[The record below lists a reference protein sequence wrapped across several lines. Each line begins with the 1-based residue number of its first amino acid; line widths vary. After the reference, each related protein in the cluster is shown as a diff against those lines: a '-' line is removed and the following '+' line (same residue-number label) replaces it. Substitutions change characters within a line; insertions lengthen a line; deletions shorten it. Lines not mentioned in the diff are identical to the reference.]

1 MKLVALNLN
10 HKASLRAIK
19 PLLVEAIAKLQ
30 PDVLTLNEYV
40 HGETR
45 APLLKALA
53 SLGLEHVQVS
63 QRLNGNNQ
71 VLVASKHRIDRGDI
85 AGPQTDDAGGESN
98 FLHVILQHAE
108 LEFVGVRAPAYE
120 SSVVLRDYW
129 QKLIEIVRNAKDRR
143 ILFIGDLNADPDK
156 VRGVGSPYLN
166 SLRKEGW
173 CVPSPSGPWS
183 FVSGSR
189 IDHVVAAPGVSI
201 GTAEYVCEVEGVTI
215 ASQTT
220 GESITDHAA
229 LVVTLSN
236 AA

>member
-19 PLLVEAIAKLQ
+19 PRLVEAVAKLQ

-45 APLLKALA
+45 APLLEALA
-53 SLGLEHVQVS
+53 NLGLEHVQVS
-63 QRLNGNNQ
+63 TRLNGNNQ
-71 VLVASKHRIDRGDI
+71 VLVASRHRMDKGEL
-85 AGPQTDDAGGESN
+85 AGPQTEDAGGASN
-98 FLHVILQHAE
+98 FLHVILPHAE
-108 LEFVGVRAPAYE
+108 LELVGVRAPAYE
-120 SSVVLRDYW
+120 TSVVLRDYW
-129 QKLIEIVRNAKDRR
+129 QKLIDIIRSAKHRR

-156 VRGVGSPYLN
+156 SRGVGSPYL
-166 SLRKEGW
+166 SLLREEGW
-173 CVPSPSGPWS
+173 CIPSPSGPWS
-183 FVSGSR
+183 YVSGSR

-215 ASQTT
+215 ASQTG

-229 LVVTLSN
+229 LVVTLPN